1 MAVYQVLTINTDMK
15 HITITALF
23 VLFSFTVSADH
34 VDNSKCIDE
43 LKHWKSLTEAQ
54 QNDSAA
60 KALRDQGSAAWV
72 QGDKA
77 LCESKYKQ
85 AITEATN

>member
-1 MAVYQVLTINTDMK
+1 MK
-15 HITITALF
+15 HIIITCLF
-23 VLFSFTVSADH
+23 VLFTHTVSADH
-34 VDNSKCIDE
+34 ADNSKCIDE

-60 KALRDQGSAAWV
+60 KALRDQGTAAWV
-72 QGDKA
+72 SGDKA

>member
-1 MAVYQVLTINTDMK
+1 MK
-15 HITITALF
+15 HIMITCLF
-23 VLFSFTVSADH
+23 VLFTVTVSADH
-34 VDNSKCIDE
+34 SDNSRCIDE
-43 LKHWKSLTEAQ
+43 IKHWKSLTEAE